1 MIILAV
7 SDENN
12 KMFLNKLNTI
22 TVYFDHIYEH
32 DCYTTHKFLFSN
44 P

>member
-7 SDENN
+7 SDEDN
-12 KMFLNKLNTI
+12 KMICNKLNAI
-22 TVYFDHIYEH
+22 IVYFNHIYEH
-32 DCYTTHKFLFSN
+32 DWYTTHKFLFSN